1 MQGKTEKRIKMT
13 DTINIESETAFNT
26 NTILTLLLKYLD
38 NNQII
43 YALLESTDYNTDWE
57 KDIKLLVSGKIFKK
71 ISGHIYEFC
80 EQNDLIPVQKL
91 RYETTACF
99 FVLSYFNNQQDRFV
113 HIKVDVCCEYKI
125 DGCFYLSSKEL
136 LHNRSYV
143 IEKNY
148 WRLNDTYSFLYY
160 LIKSIDKKNFSQ
172 TQFSQLS
179 KYWVAVNAGIV
190 QKLKRFFS
198 EDSIT
203 IISKCFNGK
212 DLNYLNSNLED
223 LNKDL
228 QAKVPKL
235 IRDIISDKLRL
246 LSGALKPSGLVV
258 GILGR
263 DGSGKSTFVN
273 EMVDSLAPY
282 FREINTFKKF
292 PALFYKGEIFKKKE
306 AYDFSKPHYHKERG
320 RIASFI
326 KLNIILIEFL
336 FGYWLKIFPV
346 KAKSHLVLYDRY
358 FIDVLADP
366 RRYRIKENKFFI
378 KAFHYILPKPD
389 IWIILDLPSDVLLQR
404 KKELTYEMAEKLRYE
419 YLNLHSFLPNSIVIN
434 NEEEIKNT
442 VNKASTFILN
452 YMHQRL

>member
-99 FVLSYFNNQQDRFV
+99 FVLSYFN
-113 HIKVDVCCEYKI
+113 
-125 DGCFYLSSKEL
+125 
-136 LHNRSYV
+136 
-143 IEKNY
+143 
-148 WRLNDTYSFLYY
+148 
-160 LIKSIDKKNFSQ
+160 KSIDKKNFSQ